1 MSPHPIGPP
10 PLTRIGRSVPPLQTV
25 SEVRISRMIVLALA
39 SVSFVNLSCACP
51 TIPTFNFVTSI
62 DDCYWDPTTTTTPGI
77 LLLRQLRRFDDLS
90 HGFHRLDDAYEV
102 IGKNHLCRRACFSG
116 AAPT

>member
-1 MSPHPIGPP
+1 MSTPPIGDR

-39 SVSFVNLSCACP
+39 SCSFGNLSCACP
-51 TIPTFNFVTSI
+51 AIPTFNFVTSI
-62 DDCYWDPTTTTTPGI
+62 NDCYWDPTTTTTPGI

-90 HGFHRLDDAYEV
+90 HGFHRLDDWYEV
-102 IGKNHLCRRACFSG
+102 IGASALRGLLLG
-116 AAPT
+116 APEFL